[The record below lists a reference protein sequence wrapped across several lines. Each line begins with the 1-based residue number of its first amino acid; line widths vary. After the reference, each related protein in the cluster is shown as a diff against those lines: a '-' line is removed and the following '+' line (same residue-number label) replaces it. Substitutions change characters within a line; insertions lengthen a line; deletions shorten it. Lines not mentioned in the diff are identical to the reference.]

1 MSETRVMPIGAQSFE
16 VLRSNQCVYVDKT
29 RYVYQLISQSR
40 VYFLSRPRRFGKSLL
55 LSTLDAYFSGKQEL
69 FKGLYLEQAEL
80 EFAVREKREAWQQYP
95 VLYLD
100 LNAERYAQPHDL
112 ENALNTHLVRWEQ
125 RYGKEASEATFS
137 SRFMGV
143 IRRAHEKTGR
153 QVVVLIDEYDKPLLD
168 TLDKSE
174 LNGTYRDI
182 LRAFFSVIKS
192 SDRYLRFAFLTGV
205 TRFSKVSVFSGLNNL
220 RDISLLSDFAGI
232 CGITEQELEA
242 NFAPEIETLGNELGE
257 TRDATL
263 AILKKRYD
271 GYLFARKGENVYNPF
286 SLLNVF
292 ASRELS
298 DYWYATGTPTFLVEY
313 LKAAH
318 YNIPDLEGNVRL
330 DESDLEA
337 NRTDS
342 RNPLPI
348 LFQAGYLTIK
358 EYQAMFNVYRL
369 GFPNDEVR
377 YGFMKN
383 LLDGFAPT
391 LYGAGVAASDFARDM
406 LEGKVD
412 EFMTRM
418 RSILS
423 GIPYSTVSSE
433 EMVALRERDYQV
445 SVYLIFSL
453 MGQFVQTEVH
463 NSVGRADCV
472 VHTRDVIYV
481 FEFKLWSKG
490 TPQEALAQIKANGYD
505 TPFRASGKRVVLIGV
520 SFDEQKRTIGAWEAE

>member
-80 EFAVREKREAWQQYP
+80 EFAAREKREVWQQYP